1 MQEKEY
7 EMEDEEQE
15 EFEKHPLGSRYYW
28 DESTYSSLW
37 LNWFILT
44 IWFERNVSYYLI
56 KFITM
61 FLIIL
66 SKQATRP
73 ILAEIV
79 TYWNIIYYSD
89 GRMNIFFP
97 GKMKEAKIF

>member
-1 MQEKEY
+1 
-7 EMEDEEQE
+7 
-15 EFEKHPLGSRYYW
+15 
-28 DESTYSSLW
+28 
-37 LNWFILT
+37 
-44 IWFERNVSYYLI
+44 
-56 KFITM
+56 M